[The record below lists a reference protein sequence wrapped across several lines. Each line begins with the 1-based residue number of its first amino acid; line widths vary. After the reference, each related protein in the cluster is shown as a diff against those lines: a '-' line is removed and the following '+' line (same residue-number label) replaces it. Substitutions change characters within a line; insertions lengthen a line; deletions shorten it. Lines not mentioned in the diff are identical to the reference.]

1 MKTKYTFLALLL
13 AFFTIHAQ
21 DRTTVTANS
30 TDISDNLDLRAVASI
45 FGDSRDLADFEQR
58 LNDPKMQISNL
69 DLNGD
74 NRVDYLRVIEATEN
88 GLHLII
94 IQSVLERDV
103 FQDVATIEVERDRNN
118 NVQVQVVGDVFMY
131 GNNYI
136 YEPVY
141 VTRPAIF
148 NIFWTNYYRPY
159 VSPWYWD
166 YYPTYYY
173 AWNPY
178 PIFRYRRNVHVHIN
192 VHNHYNYVDV
202 RRSTRAVAL
211 HQTRR
216 SDGYAVR
223 NPQRS
228 FVNRNTNVT
237 NRYELD
243 RNRNTLTNGTRTA
256 ESQSVRATGT
266 RGSSTR
272 NTAIINNETSTTR
285 NVETKAVRNNSGRNN
300 SGRNNSGRNNSL
312 TTEKATRVNRD
323 SSNENSMIR
332 SNNTNLT
339 RNTGND
345 RVEATSR
352 KAATR
357 TTQPNVT
364 PRTQRNQPARSNIS
378 RSAQNN
384 QRATIPSQSRGN
396 SSRENSTSGSRR

>member
-1 MKTKYTFLALLL
+1 MKTKYTFLALLF
-13 AFFTIHAQ
+13 AFFTMHAQ

-30 TDISDNLDLRAVASI
+30 SDISDNLDLRAVASI

-94 IQSVLERDV
+94 IQSVLDRDV

-118 NVQVQVVGDVFMY
+118 NVQVQVVGDVYMY

-148 NIFWTNYYRPY
+148 NVFWTNYYRPY
-159 VSPWYWD
+159 ISPWYWD

-173 AWNPY
+173 GWNPY
-178 PIFRYRRNVHVHIN
+178 PIYRYRRNVNVHIN
-192 VHNHYNYVDV
+192 VHNHYNYVDT
-202 RRSTRAVAL
+202 RRSDRAIAL

-228 FVNRNTNVT
+228 FVNRNANVA
-237 NRYELD
+237 NRFELD
-243 RNRNTLTNGTRTA
+243 RSRNNVANGTRSVEA
-256 ESQSVRATGT
+256 QSVRATGT
-266 RGSSTR
+266 RGNATR
-272 NTAIINNETSTTR
+272 NTTVTSSNQTRATRNNEA
-285 NVETKAVRNNSGRNN
+285 NAVRNNSGRNN
-300 SGRNNSGRNNSL
+300 SVTPE
-312 TTEKATRVNRD
+312 TTTRATRATNTE
-323 SSNENSMIR
+323 SSTTR
-332 SNNTNLT
+332 SNNSNVT
-339 RNTGND
+339 RNSSNT
-345 RVEATSR
+345 RVESAPR
-352 KAATR
+352 NAAPR
-357 TTQPNVT
+357 TTQPSVA
-364 PRTQRNQPARSNIS
+364 PKTQRSEPARSNVS
-378 RSAQNN
+378 RSTQSN
-384 QRATIPSQSRGN
+384 QRATAPSQSRGN
-396 SSRENSTSGSRR
+396 SSRENNASGSRR